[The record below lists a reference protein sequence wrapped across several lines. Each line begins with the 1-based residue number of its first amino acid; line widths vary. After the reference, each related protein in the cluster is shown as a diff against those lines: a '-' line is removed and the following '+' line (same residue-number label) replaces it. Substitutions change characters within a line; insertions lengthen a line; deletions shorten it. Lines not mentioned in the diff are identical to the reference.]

1 MVLKVRQ
8 ILISNIIQV
17 LISVFILPD
26 YIELHCTHHFFSPA
40 GLLPVVTYFAFPQLN
55 GTYLYLIMC
64 RICLF
69 IVITNNTMKYRSSI
83 GQKTGTSNNSKKVM
97 NVAIIIARE
106 QEYQN
111 LNSGN
116 LRANGLYRSRNNN
129 QFKIIQ
135 NASKL
140 LPELFLF
147 SRR

>member
-1 MVLKVRQ
+1 
-8 ILISNIIQV
+8 
-17 LISVFILPD
+17 
-26 YIELHCTHHFFSPA
+26 
-40 GLLPVVTYFAFPQLN
+40 
-55 GTYLYLIMC
+55 
-64 RICLF
+64 
-69 IVITNNTMKYRSSI
+69 MKYRSSI